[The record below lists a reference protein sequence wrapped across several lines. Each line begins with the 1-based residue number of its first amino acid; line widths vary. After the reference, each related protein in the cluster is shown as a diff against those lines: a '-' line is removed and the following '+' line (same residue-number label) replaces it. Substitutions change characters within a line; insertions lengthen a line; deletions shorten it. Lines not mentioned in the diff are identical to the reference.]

1 MFAVLI
7 SWIAGLLFVHL
18 LEGKTSGPIVV
29 SSAGILSLVVSC
41 VVDVALLVV
50 NALVTIPVY
59 LVTRPL
65 FISRLVGVVALA
77 LAVHHWQEETLTL
90 CDLFFRKILN
100 PSVHFLYTVVFA
112 LRVVYEPAA
121 AFFNYYIA
129 VTKTALY
136 GSLQLITKCN
146 LELFTNVVK
155 GTFETIQLLFQSV
168 FRFLGAGNDG
178 NLFTNDWELVD
189 TLTAVQTVIVAQR
202 EIVDCACE
210 QASSLYKILVSP
222 VDSEYLS
229 HAANHWANIGISLV
243 QDLVRS
249 LPRWGEYPTLR
260 KTFHHSQ
267 GFIHSL
273 GLWLDHAVLEVTS
286 LTLEEIFSQ
295 EPIEMGDRPAQF
307 LGSTLANIWQAAL
320 ELIYVGVRSVIHL
333 LVPLRLSDSDY
344 VFKLLS
350 PREIFDIHLR
360 KAGDSLTN
368 SLHWILEYS
377 WSRMMSK
384 PAPAPQLSCNFTP
397 AFYGDRIFQSF
408 FCAARY
414 ALRAATGVLAVGTT
428 LPVEFVVHGVL
439 FQDRNIWQM
448 LQRSQGAF
456 RLNDPSLSSCEM
468 RLASS
473 WDHSTDISLCNC
485 VFEEDVV
492 VEFPPFNREADTWS
506 SLTGGTSA
514 SCAQPQLEDALRDLK
529 DAVHHTS
536 NIISP
541 FAKSFFSIAVN
552 GVINSFSV
560 SLRLVLSAEDVLD
573 GEFFQYPLGQAGYGF
588 REDLAL
594 KAWEEAGNAIIS
606 SQCPDGQIPETALAG
621 SPCTELSDV
630 VRLHDARTRMYKGEE
645 LCRSTNANAGCTC
658 NPALPMQDNSKCG
671 CMLTYPD
678 DERVAA
684 DSYTQVRFS
693 QNFQQRGWCGSQIF
707 EPILMDL
714 EAESGSAI
722 TDLVDG
728 LHPGSGVGWCG
739 KEDYVVLETNMNQF
753 TKREWENDAFLVD
766 RARFTRD
773 ELDTRIATLLQTMT
787 LAREEAQLPRANAVQ
802 LESMTLKASKKA
814 VLNLQGVRAL
824 SHATEACVLEENS
837 GLVIDTEAFDRAL
850 VGAPPATR
858 ADCLVDK
865 TVLRSQTLAV
875 WKKNSCTVRGNHDI
889 VCAANA
895 YASRAAQIYIGAARQ
910 LWSGIVA
917 LLSGYPTQVT
927 WDLANRLC
935 DLQKSIS
942 YQSSII
948 SSLFPVERQTRVAM
962 NKLLFLAL
970 EFNVEQYSIANSG
983 LVLLDSLVKGEL
995 FTANK
1000 EDSGPV
1006 YEFIENVVGTYLTY
1020 GANVLQS
1027 VGDLFESF
1035 NEGSGE
1041 FLYSVEE
1048 FITNFKEAVTD
1059 SLVKTAVMY
1068 VELVGEFVAVASGK
1082 VSELPALVKSVL
1094 EFLKHVAVLLPKIAM
1109 RTLGLVLEAMGPLG
1123 SFLSMLAGTICNIL
1137 EGIINV
1143 IISVVDGLSFG
1154 FSGLEHIDMGCLDG
1168 FGADINATEMLS
1180 NKKSINE
1187 FPKIIASL
1195 GWEGSSYCANIV
1207 NSYANYKMHELRPIE
1222 KESLV
1227 SCLKQRW
1234 LGVKLSE
1241 QTGILDLQT
1250 VIYDWHSRLR
1260 AVFRIARVSYAYID
1274 GMNVRACKEF
1284 LDDVEMAQYLPAVRI
1299 FWSYIRDN
1307 APGYVYNSA
1316 SEIFDSSMEAMQRK
1330 GGSSARVAE
1339 VTTTSKHVAAQFVKH
1354 WSSRNMTQSGSKFIS
1369 APGQILTA
1377 WWDTNNT
1384 RQSPPKPAPLE
1395 HDPEQNLVL
1404 ARARRKL
1411 ATVAKRGYAVSKH
1424 ALGYSFGAAGVQSN
1438 VKPCTENSLVC
1449 VNCAIVDNVLST
1461 VVEEGVRVALFLRY
1475 TWVEITLAEA
1485 QRSLAKRAVQLQNG
1499 FTEGVEG
1506 LFSDISQARINVNMA
1521 EAFDNAR
1528 KNSGAAAKY
1537 AAQAALDAAKNAAGN
1552 IGDAAS
1558 GIGGAATS
1566 LADYLEF
1573 AFESTEEAPGTKS
1586 TDALNNLKERNKA
1599 YSLGA
1604 SDHPYR
1610 IMTYA
1615 ERQALDWNYL
1625 WQNWPDLPFNITHSR
1640 DEPVIADTVPTINVL
1655 GAFRMYL
1662 TSTNGNYVPLFGEPL
1677 FYSLSQPLLSK
1688 CTMGGIIYSETST
1701 QAERLSRVTRAF
1713 WVTLIAAIIVF
1724 GLQFYFG
1731 VPFLAITFLS
1741 PLTMSFLTYIFL
1753 WVVYGWSY
1761 NCNPSVPVLMAA
1773 DATAFINDFMHPRPL
1788 CERFPGLV
1796 ADADVCD
1803 SQTSISFTG
1812 STQWKECAGDPAY
1825 DELGYFYSTVY
1836 YARLIVPSAYNYLR
1850 TVQPFRYYL
1859 SHFQTLDILEEPSV
1873 LRENC
1878 ARLLM
1883 LDVGGVLSV
1892 LGVGLFLVYNVV
1904 APPAFALA
1912 KTGVRLSV
1920 QFVGL
1925 VNLLVLSVSETE

>member
-1 MFAVLI
+1 MFACLV
-7 SWIAGLLFVHL
+7 SWVAGLLFVHL
-18 LEGKTSGPIVV
+18 LEGKTSGPVVV
-29 SSAGILSLVVSC
+29 SVSGILSLIISC
-41 VVDVALLVV
+41 VVDVAVLVV
-50 NALVTIPVY
+50 NAVVTLPVY
-59 LVTRPL
+59 VVTRPL
-65 FISRLVGVVALA
+65 FITRLLGVVALA

-90 CDLFFRKILN
+90 CDVFFRKILN

-112 LRVVYEPAA
+112 LRVIYEPAA
-121 AFFNYYIA
+121 AFFNYYVA
-129 VTKTALY
+129 VSKTAIW

-146 LELFTNVVK
+146 LQLFLNCVK
-155 GTFETIQLLFQSV
+155 GLFETIQLLFQSV
-168 FRFLGAGNDG
+168 FRFLGAGNEG
-178 NLFTNDWELVD
+178 TLFTNDWELVD
-189 TLTAVQTVIVAQR
+189 TLTALQTVIVAQR

-229 HAANHWANIGISLV
+229 RAANHWANIGISLV
-243 QDLVRS
+243 QDLIRS

-267 GFIHSL
+267 GFIHNL
-273 GLWLDHAVLEVTS
+273 GLWLDHAVLEATS
-286 LTLEEIFSQ
+286 ISLEEIFAQ
-295 EPIEMGDRPAQF
+295 DPIDPLDRPAFF

-320 ELIYVGVRSVIHL
+320 ELIYVGVRSAIHL
-333 LVPLRLSDSDY
+333 LIPLRLSDSDY

-384 PAPAPQLSCNFTP
+384 PAPAPQLNCNFSP
-397 AFYGDRIFQSF
+397 AFYGDRLFQSF

-414 ALRAATGVLAVGTT
+414 ALRAATGVLAVGST
-428 LPVEFVVHGVL
+428 LPAEFVVHGVL
-439 FQDRNIWQM
+439 FQDRNIWHM
-448 LQRSQGAF
+448 LQRYQGAF
-456 RLNDPSLSSCEM
+456 RLNDPHLSSCEM
-468 RLASS
+468 RLASP

-485 VFEEDVV
+485 VFEEDIV

-506 SLTGGTSA
+506 SLSGGTSA
-514 SCAQPQLEDALRDLK
+514 SCAQPQLEDAFRDLK

-541 FAKSFFSIAVN
+541 FAKSFFSTAVN
-552 GVINSFSV
+552 GIINSFSV
-560 SLRLVLSAEDVLD
+560 SLRLVLSAEDILD

-594 KAWEEAGNAIIS
+594 AAWEEAGNAIIS
-606 SQCPDGQIPETALAG
+606 SQCPDGQIPETALPG
-621 SPCTELSDV
+621 SPCTEVSDV
-630 VRLHDARTRMYKGEE
+630 VRLHDARTRMYKGAE

-658 NPALPMQDNSKCG
+658 NPALPMQDNSICG

-693 QNFQQRGWCGSQIF
+693 QNFQSRGWCGSQIF

-728 LHPGSGVGWCG
+728 LHPGAGVGWCG

-773 ELDTRIATLLQTMT
+773 ELDVRIADLLASKT
-787 LAREEAQLPRANAVQ
+787 LAREEAHLPRANAAQ
-802 LESMTLKASKKA
+802 LQAMTLASTQKA

-824 SHATEACVLEENS
+824 SHATEACVLDENS
-837 GLVIDTEAFDRAL
+837 GLKIDTEAFDEAL

-858 ADCLVDK
+858 AGCLVDK

-917 LLSGYPTQVT
+917 LLSGYPAQVT
-927 WDLANRLC
+927 WDLSNRLC

-942 YQSSII
+942 YQTSIL

-962 NKLLFLAL
+962 NKLMFLAL
-970 EFNVEQYSIANSG
+970 EFGVEQFSIQNSG
-983 LVLLDSLVKGEL
+983 LVLFDSLVKGEL
-995 FTANK
+995 FTAQK

-1006 YEFIENVVGTYLTY
+1006 YEFIENVIGTYLTY

-1027 VGDLFESF
+1027 AGDLFESF
-1035 NEGSGE
+1035 DEGSGE
-1041 FLYSVEE
+1041 FLYSVED
-1048 FITNFKEAVTD
+1048 FITKFKEAVTD
-1059 SLVKTAVMY
+1059 SLVKTAVVY
-1068 VELVGEFVAVASGK
+1068 VELLGEFVAVASGTT
-1082 VSELPALVKSVL
+1082 SEIPALVKSIF
-1094 EFLKHVAVLLPKIAM
+1094 EFLKTLKLILPSIAM
-1109 RTLGLVLEAMGPLG
+1109 KTLGIVLEMLGPLG
-1123 SFLSMLAGTICNIL
+1123 SFLSMIAGTVCNIL
-1137 EGIINV
+1137 EGIINI

-1154 FSGLEHIDMGCLDG
+1154 LSGLEHIDMGCLEG
-1168 FGADINATEMLS
+1168 FGADINATELLS
-1180 NKKSINE
+1180 NKRSINDI
-1187 FPKIIASL
+1187 PKIIASL
-1195 GWEGSSYCANIV
+1195 GWGGSSYCANVV
-1207 NSYANYKMHELRPIE
+1207 NSYAEYKLHALKPLE
-1222 KESLV
+1222 KESIF

-1234 LGVKLSE
+1234 LGIKLSE

-1250 VIYDWHSRLR
+1250 VIYDWESRIR
-1260 AVFRIARVSYAYID
+1260 AVFRLARASYVYFE
-1274 GMNVRACKEF
+1274 GMNVRAAKTF
-1284 LDDVEMAQYLPAVRI
+1284 LDEVEMAQYLPAVRG
-1299 FWSYIRDN
+1299 FWSYLTAN
-1307 APGYVYNSA
+1307 APAYLYSSA
-1316 SEIFDSSMEAMQRK
+1316 NQIFDASVESMERQ
-1330 GGSSARVAE
+1330 GGSSARVAR
-1339 VTTTSKHVAAQFVKH
+1339 VTKTSKHVVAQFARH
-1354 WSSRNMTQSGSKFIS
+1354 WSAHNMTQSGSKFIA
-1369 APGQILTA
+1369 APAQMLTA

-1384 RQSPPKPAPLE
+1384 KQSPPLQPDAPFD
-1395 HDPEQNLVL
+1395 HAEQNLVL

-1411 ATVAKRGYAVSKH
+1411 GVVAKRGYAVSKH

-1475 TWVEITLAEA
+1475 TWVEVTLAEA

-1506 LFSDISQARINVNMA
+1506 LFSDISQARININMA

-1528 KNSGAAAKY
+1528 KSSGAAAKY

-1552 IGDAAS
+1552 A
-1558 GIGGAATS
+1558 GGAATS

-1573 AFESTEEAPGTKS
+1573 AFESTKEVPGTKS
-1586 TDALNNLKERNKA
+1586 TDALHSLKQRNKA

-1604 SDHPYR
+1604 EDHPYR
-1610 IMTYA
+1610 IMTYT
-1615 ERQALDWNYL
+1615 ERQALDWDYL
-1625 WQNWPDLPFNITHSR
+1625 WQNWPDVPFNVTHSR
-1640 DEPVIADTVPTINVL
+1640 DTPLRADSVPTINIL
-1655 GAFRMYL
+1655 KAFRMYL
-1662 TSTNGNYVPLFGEPL
+1662 TKTSGDYVPLFGEPL
-1677 FYSLSQPLLSK
+1677 FYSLSQPLLAK
-1688 CTMGGIIYSETST
+1688 CPMGSVIYSEST
-1701 QAERLSRVTRAF
+1701 TQKERLRRVGRAF
-1713 WVTLIAAIIVF
+1713 WITLLAGGILL
-1724 GLQFYFG
+1724 GLQFYLNL
-1731 VPFLAITFLS
+1731 PILAITFLA
-1741 PLTMSFLTYIFL
+1741 PLTMSFLSYLFL
-1753 WVVYGWSY
+1753 WVVYGWGL
-1761 NCNPSVPVLMAA
+1761 NCNPSVPVLAAA
-1773 DATAFINDFMHPRPL
+1773 DATAYINDFMHPRPL

-1796 ADADVCD
+1796 ADTDACD

-1836 YARLIVPSAYNYLR
+1836 YLRLLVPGVYNYLR
-1850 TVQPFRYYL
+1850 TVQPFRYWL
-1859 SHFQTLDILEEPSV
+1859 SNFETLDLLDEKNE

-1904 APPAFALA
+1904 APPVFALA
-1912 KTGVRLSV
+1912 KTSVRLSV
-1920 QFVGL
+1920 QLVGL

>member
-1 MFAVLI
+1 MFACLI
-7 SWIAGLLFVHL
+7 SWVVGLLFVHL

-29 SSAGILSLVVSC
+29 SVSGILSLIISC
-41 VVDVALLVV
+41 VVDVVALVV
-50 NALVTIPVY
+50 NAVVTLPVY
-59 LVTRPL
+59 VVTRPL
-65 FISRLVGVVALA
+65 FITRLLGVVALA

-90 CDLFFRKILN
+90 CDVFFRKILN

-112 LRVVYEPAA
+112 LRVIYEPAA
-121 AFFNYYIA
+121 AFFNYYVA
-129 VTKTALY
+129 VSKTAIW

-243 QDLVRS
+243 QDLLRS

-267 GFIHSL
+267 GFIHNL
-273 GLWLDHAVLEVTS
+273 GLWLDHVILQATS
-286 LTLEEIFSQ
+286 LTLEEIFGQ
-295 EPIEMGDRPAQF
+295 DPIEEDRPAHF
-307 LGSTLANIWQAAL
+307 LGSTLANIWQAEL
-320 ELIYVGVRSVIHL
+320 ELIYVGVRSTIHL

-350 PREIFDIHLR
+350 PREIFDVYLR
-360 KAGDSLTN
+360 KAVDSLTN

-377 WSRMMSK
+377 FSRMMSK
-384 PAPAPQLSCNFTP
+384 PAPAPQLNCNFSP

-414 ALRAATGVLAVGTT
+414 ALRAGTGVLAVGST
-428 LPVEFVVHGVL
+428 LPAEFVVHGVL

-448 LQRSQGAF
+448 LQRYQGAF
-456 RLNDPSLSSCEM
+456 RLNDPHLSSCEM
-468 RLASS
+468 RLASP

-485 VFEEDVV
+485 AFEEDIIM
-492 VEFPPFNREADTWS
+492 EFPPFNREADTWS
-506 SLTGGTSA
+506 SLTAGTSA

-541 FAKSFFSIAVN
+541 FAKSFFSTVVN
-552 GVINSFSV
+552 GAINSFSV
-560 SLRLVLSAEDVLD
+560 SLRLVLSAEDILD

-588 REDLAL
+588 KEDLAL
-594 KAWEEAGNAIIS
+594 AAWEEAGNAIIS
-606 SQCPDGQIPETALAG
+606 SQCPDGQIPETALPG

-630 VRLHDARTRMYKGEE
+630 VRLHDARTRMYKGKS
-645 LCRSTNANAGCTC
+645 LCRSTNADAGCTC
-658 NPALPMQDNSKCG
+658 NPALPMQVNSRCS

-728 LHPGSGVGWCG
+728 LHPGAGVGWCG
-739 KEDYVVLETNMNQF
+739 KEDYVVIETNMNQF
-753 TKREWENDAFLVD
+753 TKREWDNDAFLVD
-766 RARFTRD
+766 RARTTRD
-773 ELDTRIATLLQTMT
+773 ELDVRVAELLTSKT
-787 LAREEAQLPRANAVQ
+787 LAREEAQLPRANTAQ
-802 LESMTLKASKKA
+802 LRAMTLAATLKA

-837 GLVIDTEAFDRAL
+837 GLKIDTEAFDRAL

-858 ADCLVDK
+858 AGCLVDK

-917 LLSGYPTQVT
+917 LLSGYPAQVT
-927 WDLANRLC
+927 WDLSNRLC

-942 YQSSII
+942 YQTSIL

-995 FTANK
+995 FTAQK

-1041 FLYSVEE
+1041 FLYSVED
-1048 FITNFKEAVTD
+1048 FITKFKEAVTD

-1068 VELVGEFVAVASGK
+1068 VELVGEFVAVASGQTA
-1082 VSELPALVKSVL
+1082 ELPALVVSML
-1094 EFLKHVAVLLPKIAM
+1094 EFLKHLSVLLPKIAM
-1109 RTLGLVLEAMGPLG
+1109 KTLGLVLEAMGPIG
-1123 SFLSMLAGTICNIL
+1123 EFLSMLAGTICGIL
-1137 EGIINV
+1137 EGIINI

-1154 FSGLEHIDMGCLDG
+1154 LSGLEHIDMGCLEG
-1168 FGADINATEMLS
+1168 FGADINATDLLS
-1180 NKKSINE
+1180 NKRSINNI
-1187 FPKIIASL
+1187 PKIIASL
-1195 GWEGSSYCANIV
+1195 GWGGSSYCANVV
-1207 NSYANYKMHELRPIE
+1207 NSYAEYKLHALKPLE
-1222 KESLV
+1222 KESIF

-1234 LGVKLSE
+1234 LGIKLSE

-1250 VIYDWHSRLR
+1250 VIYDWESRIR
-1260 AVFRIARVSYAYID
+1260 AVFRLARASYVYFE
-1274 GMNVRACKEF
+1274 GMNVRAAKAF
-1284 LDDVEMAQYLPAVRI
+1284 LDEVEMAQYLPAVRG
-1299 FWSYIRDN
+1299 FWSYLTAN
-1307 APGYVYNSA
+1307 APAYLYSSA
-1316 SEIFDSSMEAMQRK
+1316 NQIFDMSVESMERQ
-1330 GGSSARVAE
+1330 GGSSARVAR
-1339 VTTTSKHVAAQFVKH
+1339 VTKTSKHVVSQFARH
-1354 WSSRNMTQSGSKFIS
+1354 WSAHNMTQSGSKFIA
-1369 APGQILTA
+1369 APAQMLTA

-1384 RQSPPKPAPLE
+1384 KQSPPLQPDAPFE
-1395 HDPEQNLVL
+1395 HAEQNLVL

-1411 ATVAKRGYAVSKH
+1411 GIVAKRGYAVSKH

-1506 LFSDISQARINVNMA
+1506 LFSDISQARININMA

-1528 KNSGAAAKY
+1528 KSSGAAAKY

-1552 IGDAAS
+1552 A
-1558 GIGGAATS
+1558 GGAATS

-1586 TDALNNLKERNKA
+1586 TDALNSLKGRNKA

-1615 ERQALDWNYL
+1615 ERQALDWDYL
-1625 WQNWPDLPFNITHSR
+1625 WQNWPNLPFNITHSR
-1640 DEPVIADTVPTINVL
+1640 DKPVIADSVPTINVL
-1655 GAFRMYL
+1655 RAFRTYL
-1662 TSTNGNYVPLFGEPL
+1662 TNTNGNYVPLFGEPL

-1713 WVTLIAAIIVF
+1713 WVTLVAAIIVF
-1724 GLQFYFG
+1724 GMQLYFG
-1731 VPFLAITFLS
+1731 VPILAITFLA
-1741 PLTMSFLTYIFL
+1741 PFAMSFLSFIFL

-1796 ADADVCD
+1796 ADADACD

-1836 YARLIVPSAYNYLR
+1836 YARLLVPSAYNYLR

-1878 ARLLM
+1878 ARLLI